1 MTVLAWCLIA
11 STGRVSSSI
20 ALRERGEQVVDAA
33 PPASRPCPTRPGTP
47 RPGGRT
53 ARRAAGRRGAPRCSP
68 RGARRSAEL
77 RSPSTYCSA
86 KRAMPRR
93 TVASICVGRRV
104 EQDGVLDDLA
114 GLAERHRRG
123 VDGERRFVAEEVP
136 DHRRQHERHGRVD
149 GRHGDRRRARVA
161 DVAVVGDDDRR
172 RLVRPEDRH
181 LLAHV
186 VGGRAG
192 EPGGAHEDHRL
203 GRQVDVLLVLGD
215 VAGDR
220 LVAELA
226 ELDPDL
232 LGRDLVD
239 AVADDRPVALRRCEP
254 AGRLGDRLP
263 AGEHGAHRVGQAAQR
278 RRAARAG
285 AARWGTRPPR
295 VIAQASRMPAA
306 TWA

>member
-1 MTVLAWCLIA
+1 MTPSSLREMPTVTVLAWCLIA

-20 ALRERGEQVVDAA
+20 ALRERGEQVVDERRRRADLA
-33 PPASRPCPTRPGTP
+33 RLGLVLLDRVVGQHVAQQAGEAHRRARLEVPVVAWSCATR
-47 RPGGRT
+47 RRT
-53 ARRAAGRRGAPRCSP
+53 ARRSGRSR
-68 RGARRSAEL
+68 
-77 RSPSTYCSA
+77 
-86 KRAMPRR
+86 RR
-93 TVASICVGRRV
+93 TVASIWSGDASSRTACSITSRASRSGTRR
-104 EQDGVLDDLA
+104 
-114 GLAERHRRG
+114 R

-136 DHRRQHERHGRVD
+136 DHRREHERDGGVD
-149 GRHGDRRRARVA
+149 RRHGDRRGARVPG
-161 DVAVVGDDDRR
+161 VAVVGDDDRR

-186 VGGRAG
+186 VGRRAG

-203 GRQVDVLLVLGD
+203 RRQVDVLLVLGD

-232 LGRDLVD
+232 LGGDLVD

-254 AGRLGDRLP
+254 TGRLGDRLA
-263 AGEHGAHRVGQAAQR
+263 AGSTVRIASGRLAQR

-285 AARWGTRPPR
+285 AARSGSRLPR
-295 VIAQASRMPAA
+295 
-306 TWA
+306 